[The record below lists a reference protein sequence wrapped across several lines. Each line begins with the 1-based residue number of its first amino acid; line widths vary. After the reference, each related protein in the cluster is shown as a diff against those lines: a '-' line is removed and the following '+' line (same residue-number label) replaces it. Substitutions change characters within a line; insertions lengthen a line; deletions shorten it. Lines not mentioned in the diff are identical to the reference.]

1 MEKADTGEE
10 EKGKNE
16 PEINDLNL
24 FIEEFIEKKKSQ
36 NKILNELIEKIKQSS
51 QNQNNEA

>member
-1 MEKADTGEE
+1 MEKTDSGEE
-10 EKGKNE
+10 EKGKKE

-24 FIEEFIEKKKSQ
+24 FIEEFIEKKKNQ

-51 QNQNNEA
+51 QNQNHDS

>member
-1 MEKADTGEE
+1 MEKANTGEE
-10 EKGKNE
+10 EKGKKE
-16 PEINDLNL
+16 PEIKDLNL

-51 QNQNNEA
+51 

>member
-1 MEKADTGEE
+1 MEKTNTGED
-10 EKGKNE
+10 EKVKNE

-51 QNQNNEA
+51 KNQNNES

>member
-1 MEKADTGEE
+1 MEKATTGEAGKE
-10 EKGKNE
+10 KNE
-16 PEINDLNL
+16 PEINDLNS

-51 QNQNNEA
+51 QNPNQTS